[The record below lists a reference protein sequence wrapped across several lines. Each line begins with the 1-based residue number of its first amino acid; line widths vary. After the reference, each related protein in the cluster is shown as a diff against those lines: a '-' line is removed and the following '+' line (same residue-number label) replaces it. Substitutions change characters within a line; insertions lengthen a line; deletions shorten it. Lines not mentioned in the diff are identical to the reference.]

1 MKLIQLPQNINKKY
15 SSSDTTLKKFTVYLN
30 DGTELTVKAV
40 SWLIGDYGKVCF
52 YMQSPEEVAK
62 MGMKGQEPIAVYAI
76 RRSMVDSVA
85 EEGAVTVTVKKRQ
98 ARRKTTTLAKRK
110 AKK

>member
-1 MKLIQLPQNINKKY
+1 MTLVQLPKNIETKY
-15 SSSDTTLKKFTVYLN
+15 SPSDTTLKTFTVYLN
-30 DGTELTVKAV
+30 DGSELTVKAV

-62 MGMKGQEPIAVYAI
+62 MSMKGQEPIAVYAI

-85 EEGAVTVTVKKRQ
+85 EEGTVTVAVKKRGGRKPSS
-98 ARRKTTTLAKRK
+98 RRRTR
-110 AKK
+110 

>member
-1 MKLIQLPQNINKKY
+1 MKLIQLPKNVNKKY
-15 SSSDTTLKKFTVYLN
+15 SSTDTTLKNFTVYLN
-30 DGTELTVKAV
+30 DGSELTVKAV

-52 YMQSPEEVAK
+52 YMQSPEEIAR

-85 EEGAVTVTVKKRQ
+85 EEGAITITVKKRQ
-98 ARRKTTTLAKRK
+98 IRKKTSTPKRK
-110 AKK
+110 VKK